1 MKSTCRAL
9 KSIIIKPGKIYFL
22 TYCNNFCEVI
32 KIKQSEEINSEE
44 NNNEEL
50 KNSIDNYKQTRV
62 WVTKKVRM
70 DAEAIRKRVNNHL
83 EILLTYYSVA
93 TLSLS
98 VITYKNPDENLD
110 TWNLL
115 ITIFLLGIV
124 IIVTNLNLDNK
135 ANEFKKS
142 YILLDQLEA
151 KIDKLIFNI
160 NHNSA
165 EITFHIAND
174 AFFNIKEEYSKIL
187 NETDNHS
194 DFDFLSYRV
203 SRFPKEL
210 SCHDFISYHS
220 KKIFYYTIIVIVFIL
235 PIFILTKKLL

>member
-9 KSIIIKPGKIYFL
+9 KGIIIKPGKIYFL

-32 KIKQSEEINSEE
+32 KIEPSEEIN
-44 NNNEEL
+44 NKEL
-50 KNSIDNYKQTRV
+50 EDNIDNFKQNRV
-62 WVTKKVRM
+62 WVTKKIRM
-70 DAEAIRKRVNNHL
+70 DAEAIRKRVNIHL

-93 TLSLS
+93 TLALS
-98 VITYKNPDENLD
+98 VITYKNSDENLD

-115 ITIFLLGIV
+115 ISIFLLGIV
-124 IIVTNLNLDNK
+124 IIVTNLNLENK

-160 NHNSA
+160 KHNSA
-165 EITFHIAND
+165 KMTFQTANEE
-174 AFFNIKEEYSKIL
+174 FFNIKEEYSKIL

-194 DFDFLSYRV
+194 DFDFLSYKV
-203 SRFPKEL
+203 SKFPKKLTCHEL
-210 SCHDFISYHS
+210 MSYHS
-220 KKIFYYTIIVIVFIL
+220 KKFFYYIIIVIVFAL
-235 PIFILTKKLL
+235 PIFILTKKLM